1 MSEENEKSMQEV
13 LTNGLRKLLG
23 RDFILLGLLTIGTT
37 IVVFKGKDALAQ
49 QVDAGVQ
56 PVKTDLAVVKEE
68 QKRQADETERVKN
81 KQAAFEIKVDK
92 RFDEQ
97 GADIRA
103 LYKAIMTGQKQD
115 RLEKPLP
122 SDGGQ

>member
-1 MSEENEKSMQEV
+1 MSEDSQEKTMQEV

-23 RDFILLGLLTIGTT
+23 RDFILLGLLIIGTT
-37 IVVFKGKDALAQ
+37 IVLLKGKDALAQ
-49 QVDAGVQ
+49 QVDAGVAPLKAEQ
-56 PVKTDLAVVKEE
+56 QRLATEQERIKE
-68 QKRQADETERVKN
+68 
-81 KQAAFEIKVDK
+81 KQASFELKVDK

-103 LYKAIMTGQKQD
+103 LYKAMMTGQKQD

-122 SDGGQ
+122 SPDGGQ